1 MLDTSLQEW
10 EPLTEEKLLTM
21 LAQKLREG
29 SIHGTLAEV
38 VGSRTKG
45 FSPSSST
52 PVAEASTT
60 TGNDSEAK
68 RTMVRTLSEKPLEKS
83 LPHQER
89 FKLQLILFLDSGG
102 QPQFHEVLP
111 ALSHKIGLIMLFL
124 KLNECLDDLC
134 CTTFTNEK
142 GENYSVHSSLTNK
155 QMLVQLVHTMMS
167 KVAADGKRPKVM
179 VVGTHFDLI
188 HDCSET
194 LDQKNAAL
202 PYLFR
207 GVKELITDG
216 DDIIFPV
223 NALNPDKKSEEVFG
237 KIRYVIEE
245 VSFSLEQETPLSWFL
260 FQNDLIKH
268 GLQKK
273 GVVSKKECLDI
284 AGKLKMDSESLQGA
298 LNHFND
304 LSIFLYTS
312 NIPHLV
318 FTDPQMSLKVV
329 NECVAFAYKVQCGK
343 GPPMTKH
350 ERSCWKEGTI
360 TSEMLERREF
370 SSCFVHSVF
379 NAGHALKF
387 FQNLHIVAPIGESEF
402 IMPCILPLASDTE
415 IENHLPQ
422 CDENVA
428 ILLVIFPEEHIPNG
442 HIPNGIF
449 CAIHNCMRSIYKW
462 TTYYERKPTTYL
474 ELKEVELESIRR
486 KVENDSG
493 VAVACL
499 YRNMVK
505 LQHPE
510 EAVRITL
517 VHDSNLRHFE
527 VHVETEEKDI
537 LPDICPKILHNIL
550 NSISI
555 AEHAFQF
562 KESGATEAFLCPCGI
577 KRRHA
582 AILNRKRTSLKCT
595 DTSRVLERKCLK
607 EGHMVWL
614 KG

>member
-1 MLDTSLQEW
+1 
-10 EPLTEEKLLTM
+10 M
-21 LAQKLREG
+21 LAKKLREG

-38 VGSRTKG
+38 VGRRTKG
-45 FSPSSST
+45 VSPSSST
-52 PVAEASTT
+52 PVAEASTI

-68 RTMVRTLSEKPLEKS
+68 RTMVRTLSEKPREKS

-111 ALSHKIGLIMLFL
+111 ALSHKISLIMLFL
-124 KLNECLDDLC
+124 KLNERLDDLC
-134 CTTFTNEK
+134 CTTFTDKNGK
-142 GENYSVHSSLTNK
+142 DYSVHSSLTNK
-155 QMLVQLVHTMMS
+155 QMLEQLVHTMMS
-167 KVAADGKRPKVM
+167 KVVADGKRPKVM
-179 VVGTHFDLI
+179 VVGTHVDLI
-188 HDCSET
+188 NDCSET
-194 LDQKNAAL
+194 LDQKNVAL
-202 PYLFR
+202 HNLFR
-207 GVKELITDG
+207 DVKELITDG

-223 NALNPDKKSEEVFG
+223 NALNPDQKSEDVFG
-237 KIRYVIEE
+237 KIRRVIEE

-273 GVVSKKECLDI
+273 GVVSTKECLDI
-284 AGKLKMDSESLQGA
+284 AGKLKMNSESLQGA

-304 LSIFLYTS
+304 LSIFLHTS
-312 NIPHLV
+312 DLPHLV
-318 FTDPQMSLKVV
+318 FTDPQMPLKVV

-360 TSEMLERREF
+360 IREMLERREF

-379 NAGHALKF
+379 NAGHALEF
-387 FQNLHIVAPIGESEF
+387 LQHLHIVAPISDYKSEF
-402 IMPCILPLASDTE
+402 IMPCILPLASATE

-428 ILLVIFPEEHIPNG
+428 VLLVIFPEK

-449 CAIHNCMRSIYKW
+449 CATHNCMRSIHKW
-462 TTYYERKPTTYL
+462 TTYYEWKPITCYKS
-474 ELKEVELESIRR
+474 KEVENESKRR
-486 KVENDSG
+486 KVETESKR
-493 VAVACL
+493 VVVTCL

-517 VHDSNLRHFE
+517 VYDSSLRHFK
-527 VHVETEEKDI
+527 VHVETKEKAL

-550 NSISI
+550 DSISI

-577 KRRHA
+577 MRQHA
-582 AILNRKRTSLKCT
+582 AILIKERTSLKCT
-595 DTSRVLERKCLK
+595 DTLRVLEHGYLK